1 MGRFGVGFTK
11 KVVQVP
17 CLFFL
22 ITFLITGFFGC
33 GSNKAVTS
41 GNFPVPGS
49 VTLSPTPAM
58 SLEVGTNQPFSA
70 TVTLPNRSTSTQPVF
85 FQSSNTGVV
94 TVASNGLACAG
105 SWDNLTNPQICTPG
119 PTGTSNV
126 VATAQNVSSP
136 ATTVY
141 VHQHIDQVVINPV
154 TPPNSPPPGAC
165 SSVGQTAIYEA
176 RAFSRGVDI
185 TSTVGPFTFQANNAT
200 VAKLSNT
207 ASVLANFING
217 VSQNQVQV
225 AASTPGTTS
234 IFATVGT
241 AVSVPVA
248 FNTCLV
254 QRIDLAVTQAT
265 ATSRTITP
273 TVIDQA
279 GMTITGVPL
288 TWSSSQSA
296 SVSVSTSGVANL
308 TTGGGAATVIASCTP
323 PTCNIGGGGAP
334 SQPIYPTSAVQV
346 IPGAA
351 STAPSE
357 TVYVSSTGC
366 GTTDNCVS
374 TIFPVTT
381 PANTVGTPAVLPA
394 TPNSL
399 VIDPAGTNVF
409 LGTNSG
415 LRGSKG
421 LVVLNASNNTANQF
435 TSAPGKVLAVSPDAK
450 KVVISDTSPQDGP
463 NQVFVFDTS
472 TNTPLAFA
480 IMGATAA
487 DFSPDSMKAFIVAGS
502 NLYVYSTVDA
512 LQTVPLVAPAN
523 DVSFFPEGA
532 FGYLAGGDSN
542 GVDVRWTCS
551 PKGSPGP
558 LPQPIT
564 PPTFIKALS
573 DARHFVAVAP
583 PLVDV
588 ITVQATPQGCSP
600 SVTNSVASFDL
611 GHGNFTAT
619 QLIVSQDGTTA
630 YIISSNFNS
639 VLVFNV
645 AGETSTSI
653 GLVGNAIP
661 LRASLSPDGSM
672 LYVGTSDGT
681 LHVIQTAIDAD
692 IQQISFPQGLCEDTA
707 GNPFPGLTCNPDLVT
722 VKP

>member
-1 MGRFGVGFTK
+1 MGRFGVAFTK

-176 RAFSRGVDI
+176 RAYSRGVDI
-185 TSTVGPFTFQANNAT
+185 TSTVGPFTFQAVNTT

-207 ASVLANFING
+207 AAGLANFING
-217 VSQNQVQV
+217 VSQNQIQLT
-225 AASTPGTTS
+225 ASIPGTTPLFASVGNAIS
-234 IFATVGT
+234 IPVNFTTCQVQSISLSVTSGT
-241 AVSVPVA
+241 
-248 FNTCLV
+248 T
-254 QRIDLAVTQAT
+254 
-265 ATSRTITP
+265 TSKTIVP
-273 TVIDQA
+273 TVIDVLGA
-279 GMTITGVPL
+279 TITGVPL

-296 SVSVSTSGVANL
+296 SVSVSTSGVATA
-308 TTGGGAATVIASCTP
+308 TTGGGGGTVIGSCTP
-323 PTCNIGGGGAP
+323 PTCNVGILP
-334 SQPIYPTSAVQV
+334 SLPIYPQNVVQL
-346 IPGAA
+346 IPPP
-351 STAPSE
+351 STTAPTE
-357 TVYVSSTGC
+357 TVYVSSSGC
-366 GTTDNCVS
+366 GVTDNCIS
-374 TIFPVTT
+374 TVVPVTT
-381 PANTVGTPAVLPA
+381 PADTLGTTIALPA

-399 VIDPAGTNVF
+399 TFDPAGTNAY

-415 LRGSKG
+415 LLGTKG
-421 LVVLNASNNTANQF
+421 LMVLNGSNGVVNQF

-450 KVVISDTSPQDGP
+450 REIVSDTAPQDGP
-463 NQVFVFDTS
+463 NQVFVFNDS
-472 TNTPLAFA
+472 NNTVTAFS
-480 IMGATAA
+480 ITGATAA
-487 DFSPDSMKAFIVAGS
+487 DFSPDSLKAYIVAG
-502 NLYVYSTVDA
+502 NTLYLYSQLDA
-512 LQTVPLVAPAN
+512 LQTIPLPTAAN
-523 DVSFFPEGA
+523 DVSFLSEGA
-532 FGYLAGGDSN
+532 FAYIAGGDPD
-542 GVDVRWTCS
+542 GVHVRWTCNGGVADRVS
-551 PKGSPGP
+551 
-558 LPQPIT
+558 T
-564 PPTFIKALS
+564 TVPPTFIKTLP
-573 DARHFVAVAP
+573 DATRVFTVQP
-583 PLVDV
+583 PAVDV
-588 ITVQATPQGCSP
+588 IQVQTTPQGCSP
-600 SVTNSVASFDL
+600 AVHDTVNSFDL
-611 GHGNFTAT
+611 GLGTFTAS

-630 YIISSNFNS
+630 YILTPNFGS
-639 VLVFNV
+639 VLVFNIS
-645 AGETSTSI
+645 GETSSSI
-653 GLVGNAIP
+653 ALVGDPTP
-661 LRASLSPDGSM
+661 LRASLSPDGTH
-672 LYVGTSDGT
+672 LYVGASDGM
-681 LHVIQTAIDAD
+681 LHVLETAINSDVA
-692 IQQISFPQGLCEDTA
+692 QIPFPQGLCQNSA
-707 GNPFPGLTCNPDLVT
+707 GQPFQGVTCNPDLVA